1 MNQTNNYYTLKP
13 INNNY
18 SSWQPEAVTNIKIKS
33 ESNINSSWKYRQYLQ
48 NNAKHIMKYNTMEFI
63 YTSGNNPYSV
73 SNKVASENT
82 PYLYTSTHDN
92 RNPPIGVN
100 NSDLKHNYI
109 AKTQLNSR
117 MVAPTIPI
125 K

>member
-13 INNNY
+13 MNNY

-48 NNAKHIMKYNTMEFI
+48 NNANHIMKYNTMEFI

-73 SNKVASENT
+73 ANKVSSENT
-82 PYLYTSTHDN
+82 PYLYSSTYDN
-92 RNPPIGVN
+92 RKPTIGIN
-100 NSDLKHNYI
+100 NSDLKHDYI
-109 AKTQLNSR
+109 KKNQLNSR
-117 MVAPTIPI
+117 MVAPTIHT